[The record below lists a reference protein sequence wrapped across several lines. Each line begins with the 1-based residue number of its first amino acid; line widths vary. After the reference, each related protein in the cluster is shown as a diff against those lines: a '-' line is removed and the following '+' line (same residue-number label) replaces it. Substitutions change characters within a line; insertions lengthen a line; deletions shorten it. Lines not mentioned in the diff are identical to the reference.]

1 MGEVTASEVRP
12 GDVET
17 TSISGDEVRAGT
29 IGGARPGDIERY
41 WAMFRRYLPLLRVLE
56 GKPYGFAI
64 VQLHGKR
71 PVRAGY
77 LPDLVR
83 LGGDVGESEV

>member
-1 MGEVTASEVRP
+1 MSDGAKAEIASIPMDEIRAGAISEVRP
-12 GDVET
+12 GDV
-17 TSISGDEVRAGT
+17 
-29 IGGARPGDIERY
+29 ERY

>member
-1 MGEVTASEVRP
+1 MSEVADSEVRP
-12 GDVET
+12 GDV
-17 TSISGDEVRAGT
+17 
-29 IGGARPGDIERY
+29 ERY
-41 WAMFRRYLPLLRVLE
+41 WAMFRRYLPLLRKLE

-77 LPDLVR
+77 VPKLVR
-83 LGGDVGESEV
+83 LGDDVGEGEA